1 MILYLDTSSLL
12 KCLIDEAHTAD
23 VLEWVEAASA
33 VATSRVTFPEAAA
46 ALARRRRLG
55 DLTDEAGRV
64 ALGRLAERWGGFML
78 VDIAEVRAG
87 GLATRHDLRGFDA
100 VQLAAALTLRSA
112 VGARDIA
119 FSAFDRALC
128 QAARRE
134 GLIVLEPGGRGS
146 EGNHR

>member
-12 KCLIDEAHTAD
+12 KCLIEEAHTND
-23 VLEWVEAASA
+23 VLMWVEAADA

-55 DLTDEAGRV
+55 DLTGAAARG
-64 ALGRLAERWGGFML
+64 ALRRLADRWRAFML

-87 GLATRHDLRGFDA
+87 GLAMRHALRGFDA
-100 VQLAAALTLRSA
+100 VQLAAALTVRAA
-112 VGARDIA
+112 VGDRGIA

-128 QAARRE
+128 RAAAQE
-134 GLIVLEPGGRGS
+134 GLVVLEPGG
-146 EGNHR
+146 